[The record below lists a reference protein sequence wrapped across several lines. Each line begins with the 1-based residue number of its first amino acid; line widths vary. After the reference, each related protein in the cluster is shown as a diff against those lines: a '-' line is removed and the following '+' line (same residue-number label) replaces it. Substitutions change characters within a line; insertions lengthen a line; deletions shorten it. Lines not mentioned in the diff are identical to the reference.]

1 MRDEVGN
8 RRQPAVW
15 CCRCGL
21 NARPLPYQG
30 SALPLSYGSRRRPNS
45 TPHGSKPSLC
55 GAQHTGQMGSKVATA
70 RGASMDWTEQGQPEV
85 APVLTARRA
94 CGNTGRHFAAE
105 REMWRPV
112 RRCKGCRLSSAG

>member
-30 SALPLSYGSRRRPNS
+30 SALPLSYGSRQRPNS
-45 TPHGSKPSLC
+45 TLDGSKPSPF
-55 GAQHTGQMGSKVATA
+55 GAQQGAKWALRCDEPRVRPKEILQRNRVRLE
-70 RGASMDWTEQGQPEV
+70 RGLP
-85 APVLTARRA
+85 RRRLA
-94 CGNTGRHFAAE
+94 V
-105 REMWRPV
+105 RPV
-112 RRCKGCRLSSAG
+112 TPAILPRS